1 MYKMETERCPETVLQ
16 QDYLEEDLKE
26 DKPGRSVFRREEN
39 EQNVSQRL
47 ENFERFLYHIYT
59 IRYKRSATE

>member
-1 MYKMETERCPETVLQ
+1 METERCPETVLQ

-47 ENFERFLYHIYT
+47 ENFERFT
-59 IRYKRSATE
+59 EERIRH